1 MRTRCVML
9 CLKPKTHFVSN
20 IHTEL
25 IMFINLGLY
34 RTGTTSLA
42 ALFEGE
48 GVALRD
54 LAAVDD
60 LSDAEFQQI
69 LVDPASFVRERW
81 SAGLREQIFAV
92 LNTGAALI
100 CDGIFPLLAFHP
112 SALADLEASFDISRL
127 CTHRAVPDLVDSNS
141 STGSRL
147 TSRSDSRTH
156 SAPLSRL
163 LEMRARAHASE
174 VSKLANVITPLPLES
189 AHEWPTVLNCA
200 EKPMPW
206 MNACTFKLPLLGV
219 LLTFRH
225 KDFEAVKQLVLQLK
239 RDALARILIVIATD
253 SDDEAGL
260 RVRLR
265 LIA

>member
-1 MRTRCVML
+1 ML

-25 IMFINLGLY
+25 MFINLGLY

-92 LNTGAALI
+92 LNTGAALT

-112 SALADLEASFDISRL
+112 SALADLEASFDISWL
-127 CTHRAVPDLVDSNS
+127 CTHRAVPDLVDSELKHWI
-141 STGSRL
+141 TFDLEKRL
-147 TSRSDSRTH
+147 THAQR
-156 SAPLSRL
+156 AALPRL

-189 AHEWPTVLNCA
+189 VHE
-200 EKPMPW
+200 
-206 MNACTFKLPLLGV
+206 
-219 LLTFRH
+219 
-225 KDFEAVKQLVLQLK
+225 
-239 RDALARILIVIATD
+239 
-253 SDDEAGL
+253 
-260 RVRLR
+260 
-265 LIA
+265 